1 MYFSI
6 AGQIDEVWRSFSW
19 YIKVHVYNVGYT
31 IDVISLFAKL
41 CQFALR
47 KISSAATLMG

>member
-1 MYFSI
+1 MYCSL

-19 YIKVHVYNVGYT
+19 YIKVYNVGYT

-47 KISSAATLMG
+47 KIGTAATLMG

>member
-19 YIKVHVYNVGYT
+19 YIKVYNVGYT

-47 KISSAATLMG
+47 KIGTAATLMG